1 MPYIYTGLTQKSL
14 DRLFPTDQSM
24 VVIIDDRADVW
35 SGGLQFW
42 SPNLIKVVPCALHL
56 PAPFFC

>member
-35 SGGLQFW
+35 SGGLQF
-42 SPNLIKVVPCALHL
+42 
-56 PAPFFC
+56 